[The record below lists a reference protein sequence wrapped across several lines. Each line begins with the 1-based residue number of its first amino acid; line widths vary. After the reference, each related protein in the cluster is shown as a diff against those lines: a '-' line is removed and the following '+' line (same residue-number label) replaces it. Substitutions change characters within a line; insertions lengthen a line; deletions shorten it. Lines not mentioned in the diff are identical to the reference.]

1 MPFDLLEKSANAG
14 KPEELYEFYTLTKTW
29 RYTSGSQPT
38 VFQNNVYEPVRSMR
52 RTALKQ
58 DKDGGDDSIEVT
70 VPLDNEVA
78 MLFRIIVPTRTI
90 WLRIWRRHRGEEG
103 AYTQVW
109 YGRVRGAAWKGSR
122 AIISCDGFNSMFK
135 RGGLRL
141 NYDVK
146 CPHMLYGPGCNLDK
160 DQFRVEGPI
169 ISLNKN
175 TIQCAAF
182 ASLPDQHLRLGFV
195 EVGYGFYMISDHVGD
210 TITTFTGVEFDQ
222 DDKPTTAVA
231 YWGCD
236 RRLETCWNKF
246 NNGLNSE
253 ANAWHPNVNPFEKGI

>member
-1 MPFDLLEKSANAG
+1 MAFDPLERSASAG
-14 KPEELYEFYTLTKTW
+14 RPEELYEFYSQAKFW
-29 RYTSGSQPT
+29 RYTSAAQVAT
-38 VFQNNVYEPVRSMR
+38 LNNNVFEPVRAMR

-78 MLFRIIVPTRTI
+78 MLFRIIVPARTI
-90 WLRIWRRHRGEEG
+90 WLRIWRRHRGTDD
-103 AYTQVW
+103 YSQVW
-109 YGRVRGAAWKGSR
+109 YGRVRGVGWKGSR
-122 AIISCDGFNSMFK
+122 AIISCDGLNSMFK

-160 DQFRVEGPI
+160 DQFRVDGPLTFV
-169 ISLNKN
+169 SKN
-175 TIQCAAF
+175 TVKSPAF
-182 ASLPDQHLRLGFV
+182 ASLPDQHLRLGFL
-195 EVGYGFYMISDHVGD
+195 EFGYGYYMISDHVGD
-210 TITTFTGVEFDQ
+210 TVTTFAGVEFDI
-222 DDKPTTAVA
+222 DDRPATVTA

-236 RRLETCWNKF
+236 RMLQTCWSKF

-253 ANAWHPNVNPFEKGI
+253 ANAWHPNVNPFEKGV